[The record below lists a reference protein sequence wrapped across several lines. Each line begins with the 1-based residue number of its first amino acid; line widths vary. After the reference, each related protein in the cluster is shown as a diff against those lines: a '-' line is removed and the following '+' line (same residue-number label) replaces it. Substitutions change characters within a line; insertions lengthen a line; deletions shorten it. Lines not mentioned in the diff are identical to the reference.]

1 MRNYG
6 KGCIV
11 EVDCRDDE
19 RGPARPILNPPLHCQ
34 WNTNRDLHT
43 PYSRVLFFEW
53 LSDSAK
59 YSMTRSTRSLSAT
72 LTVEV
77 IVICQL
83 VTQQWK
89 TTINRHFSVNITT
102 NPRSWDYRFFNPEFG
117 DWKTDPGL
125 QLQRHCPTK
134 WTSSTDRT
142 STSSQHLRSA
152 GICCR
157 WSDDV

>member
-1 MRNYG
+1 MAWHEKLKAVLSKSTAATT
-6 KGCIV
+6 KG
-11 EVDCRDDE
+11 
-19 RGPARPILNPPLHCQ
+19 GPARPILNPPLHCQ
-34 WNTNRDLHT
+34 WNTGTNRDLHT

-59 YSMTRSTRSLSAT
+59 YSMTRSTRSLSVT

-125 QLQRHCPTK
+125 QLQLQY
-134 WTSSTDRT
+134 STVPIF
-142 STSSQHLRSA
+142 SIYCSFGEL
-152 GICCR
+152 G
-157 WSDDV
+157 VV